1 MFKDR
6 NIDIPTEFISLD
18 VNLQKQILD
27 ELFKQF
33 QISQELKKE
42 LLENILCDNI
52 ERYLEQESKKC
63 LKKK

>member
-6 NIDIPTEFISLD
+6 NVDIPTEFISLD
-18 VNLQKQILD
+18 VNSQKQILD

-42 LLENILCDNI
+42 LLQNILCDNI
-52 ERYLEQESKKC
+52 ETYLEQESKKT